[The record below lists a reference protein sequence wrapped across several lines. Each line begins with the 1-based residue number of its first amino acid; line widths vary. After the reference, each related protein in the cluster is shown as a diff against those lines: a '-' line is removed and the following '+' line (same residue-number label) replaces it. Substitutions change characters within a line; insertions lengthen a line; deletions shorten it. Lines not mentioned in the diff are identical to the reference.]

1 MGTVIGINAKLF
13 RGVAGTTAATEM
25 KNVKDVNLDLDKVEI
40 DVTTRKSGGW
50 RDYVAGLK
58 DASLEFDM
66 KYDTADANYKAM
78 LQDKSLELIVNAA
91 VALFVSDGEGNGM
104 DADWVITKFSV
115 PQELEDA
122 VKVSVSAKPSCE
134 IRNPVWVGES

>member
-78 LQDKSLELIVNAA
+78 LQAYLNNTA

-104 DADWVITKFSV
+104 DADWVISKFSV

>member
-78 LQDKSLELIVNAA
+78 LQAYLNNTA

>member
-78 LQDKSLELIVNAA
+78 LQAYLNNTA
-91 VALFVSDGEGNGM
+91 VALFVSDGDGNGM
-104 DADWVITKFSV
+104 DADWVITKFSI